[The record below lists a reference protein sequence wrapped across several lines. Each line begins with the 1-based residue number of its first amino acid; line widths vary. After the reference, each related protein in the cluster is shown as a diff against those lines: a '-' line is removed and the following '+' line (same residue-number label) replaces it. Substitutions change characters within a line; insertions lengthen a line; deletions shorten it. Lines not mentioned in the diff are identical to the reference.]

1 MRQGAKGLRVLAGL
15 AALLIVAALAAAG
28 AAWWWLQQPLT
39 LAKPSIELSI
49 EAGSTPRDIAQAWV
63 DAGVQTDPLW
73 LYAWFRASGQDR
85 RIRAGSYE
93 IHAGTTP
100 RGLLE
105 ALVQGRETL
114 QTVRLI
120 EGWTLRQ
127 VRQALAQAPQLK
139 ATISEWDDQRLMQE
153 LGSPGVPAEGRFFP
167 DTYAYAR
174 GVSDLTV
181 LRRAHRAMQARLA
194 EAWAARAE
202 NTPLKSADEALV
214 LASIVEKETGIA
226 ADRPLIAGVFSN
238 RLRVGMPLQTD
249 PSVIYGLGERFDGN
263 LRKRD
268 LQADTPFNTYTRNGL
283 PPTPIAL
290 PGMASLRAAVRPQ
303 QTKALYFVARGDG
316 SSVFSESLAEHNRAV
331 NRYQRGQTP

>member
-1 MRQGAKGLRVLAGL
+1 MQSCADYHQRPMRQGVKGLRVLAGL
-15 AALLIVAALAAAG
+15 AVLVLLVAMGAAG

-39 LAKPSIELSI
+39 LARPSIELSI
-49 EAGSTPRDIAQAWV
+49 ESGTTPRDIAQAWV

-127 VRQALAQAPQLK
+127 VRQALATAPQLK
-139 ATISEWDDQRLMQE
+139 STIADWDDQRLMKE
-153 LGSPGVPAEGRFFP
+153 VGSPGVPAEGRFFP

-181 LRRAHRAMQARLA
+181 LRRAHRAMQQRLA
-194 EAWAARAE
+194 EACGRPCRRHATEVARRSPGAGVDRRE
-202 NTPLKSADEALV
+202 GNRHRRRSP
-214 LASIVEKETGIA
+214 
-226 ADRPLIAGVFSN
+226 ADRR
-238 RLRVGMPLQTD
+238 RLQQPVAHRHAAC
-249 PSVIYGLGERFDGN
+249 R
-263 LRKRD
+263 
-268 LQADTPFNTYTRNGL
+268 
-283 PPTPIAL
+283 PTPA
-290 PGMASLRAAVRPQ
+290 
-303 QTKALYFVARGDG
+303 
-316 SSVFSESLAEHNRAV
+316 
-331 NRYQRGQTP
+331 